1 MFGFGLVIGILVMA
15 GIAKMFPIDLNEVYK
30 EGYRDGKNNRRKNI

>member
-1 MFGFGLVIGILVMA
+1 MFGFGLIIGILFMA

-30 EGYRDGKNNRRKNI
+30 EGYKDGKNSQN